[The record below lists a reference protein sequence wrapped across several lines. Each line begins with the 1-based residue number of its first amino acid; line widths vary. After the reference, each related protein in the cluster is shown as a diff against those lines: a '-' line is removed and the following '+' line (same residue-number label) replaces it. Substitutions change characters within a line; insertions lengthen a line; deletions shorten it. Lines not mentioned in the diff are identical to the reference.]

1 MVESTSQKAVFRK
14 RLALMP
20 ADTTLEGPTVVSK
33 WACPKGSVKKIEQVG
48 SGYEK
53 LKMKYAAMWNKVK
66 NGASA

>member
-1 MVESTSQKAVFRK
+1 
-14 RLALMP
+14 MP